1 MMTEISILVS
11 ILTWRFR
18 QWWLTM
24 AGLPLRELIY
34 EYKHQTLVLFKCCLL
49 QPKVKPCF
57 EDHGR
62 VLIVLDAVFRVSMR
76 ETLHDA
82 IFLDI
87 LDTWPVAKF
96 GRLCR
101 S

>member
-1 MMTEISILVS
+1 
-11 ILTWRFR
+11 
-18 QWWLTM
+18 M

-49 QPKVKPCF
+49 QPKVHYCV
-57 EDHGR
+57 EQHGR
-62 VLIVLDAVFRVSMR
+62 VLTVVDAVFWLSMR

-87 LDTWPVAKF
+87 LDTWLVAKF
-96 GRLCR
+96 GGLCR
-101 S
+101 SRF